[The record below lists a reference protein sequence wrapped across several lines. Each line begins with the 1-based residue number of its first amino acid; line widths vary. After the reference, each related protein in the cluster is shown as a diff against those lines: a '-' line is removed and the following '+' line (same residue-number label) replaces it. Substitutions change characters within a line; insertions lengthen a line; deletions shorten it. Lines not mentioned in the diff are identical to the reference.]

1 MFKPKCLIAGK
12 ELPNVEEDYRASVKV
27 EQYRVG
33 KEALYLPE
41 GLRWNYLPLSEIR
54 SAADSHRVISAGH
67 CVPVREKRPEIDL
80 STEIGT
86 VHIQL
91 EKQDSLRKVMGF
103 LKPSGSAD

>member
-12 ELPNVEEDYRASVKV
+12 ELPNAEEDYRASVKV

-41 GLRWNYLPLSEIR
+41 GLRWNYLPLSEIQ

-67 CVPVREKRPEIDL
+67 CVTVREERPAL
-80 STEIGT
+80 
-86 VHIQL
+86 QL
-91 EKQDSLRKVMGF
+91 ETALGLMTLNLEKTDSLPKL
-103 LKPSGSAD
+103 LKLLGKA

>member
-67 CVPVREKRPEIDL
+67 CVTVREERPAL
-80 STEIGT
+80 
-86 VHIQL
+86 QL
-91 EKQDSLRKVMGF
+91 ETALGLMTLNLDRAESLPKLLQLLRK
-103 LKPSGSAD
+103 A